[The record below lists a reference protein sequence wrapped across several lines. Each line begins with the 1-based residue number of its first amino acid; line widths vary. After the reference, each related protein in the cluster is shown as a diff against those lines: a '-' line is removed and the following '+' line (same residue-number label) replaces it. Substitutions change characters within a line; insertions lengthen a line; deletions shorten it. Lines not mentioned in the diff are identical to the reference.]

1 MKTLEICMKKIDNRK
16 ISALLVFILCTIYCY
31 SFLFKGWIPHDAGTL
46 AQTAERIIHGEIPHV
61 DFDEMYTGGLSYLHA
76 LGFKIFGV
84 KLSSLRIVFFIF
96 LLPYI
101 FSCYWLASRVASSF
115 ESFVV
120 TVLCVVW
127 SVPNYMASMASW
139 YNLFFAV
146 YGSVFVFQYIKT
158 RCSRYL
164 FLAGLC
170 GGLSF
175 IVKITGLYYILSVV
189 FVIFY
194 LETTESNFS
203 GTDTKDKA
211 VCFSLIKSSVL
222 LIIILINIS
231 LVKNYFNMMV
241 VIHFLLPIFFV
252 CVYLIYNEWRE
263 GKGGF
268 LVRLWNNIRMYSPFI
283 IGISLPV
290 ILLLVFYISKGYLQE
305 FINGLF
311 LLPQKRFKLSFY
323 PLPPFYTIISVL
335 FWVAIFFIHQ
345 NKKPVTRL
353 LLLILS
359 IFLLAVL
366 LFSYNPQTYRSVWFS
381 LRPLVPL
388 CAFLILFF
396 LFKADSNSENKK
408 RVELFYLT
416 TLFSCL
422 SLIQYPFSNPIYFC
436 YFVPSLFLGILYYLK
451 ARFKKIPGQ
460 FVAISV
466 FLILFG
472 TIWLNTGKPYFNCEK
487 YVNLKED
494 KLLLSNRANILVSE
508 RDKIVYEKLVEFI
521 HCNGGDSDF
530 IYAFPDCPEVYF
542 LSKKRNPTKVIF
554 DFYGDSVK
562 TNSLIKLI
570 NTNKIKLAV
579 INSRIEFS
587 HAGINRDKYEILAKH
602 FDYVKDI
609 GWFRVLYRK

>member
-1 MKTLEICMKKIDNRK
+1 MTILEIYNKKLDNTK
-16 ISALLVFILCTIYCY
+16 VTGLLVLILCSIYCY
-31 SFLFKGWIPHDAGTL
+31 SFLFKGWIPHDDGTL

-84 KLSSLRIVFFIF
+84 KLSSLRIVFFVF

-146 YGSVFVFQYIKT
+146 YGSVFVFQYIET
-158 RCSRYL
+158 RR
-164 FLAGLC
+164 
-170 GGLSF
+170 
-175 IVKITGLYYILSVV
+175 
-189 FVIFY
+189 
-194 LETTESNFS
+194 
-203 GTDTKDKA
+203 A
-211 VCFSLIKSSVL
+211 VCFSLMKSSVL
-222 LIIILINIS
+222 LIIILINIC

-241 VIHFLLPIFFV
+241 VIHFLLPVFFV
-252 CVYLIYNEWRE
+252 CVYLIYNEWCE

-283 IGISLPV
+283 LGILLPV

-323 PLPPFYTIISVL
+323 PLPPSYTITSVL
-335 FWVAIFFIHQ
+335 FWVAIFFINQ
-345 NKKPVTRL
+345 KSKKAITRL
-353 LLLILS
+353 LLLVLS
-359 IFLLAVL
+359 IFLLTVL

-388 CAFLILFF
+388 CAFLVLFF
-396 LFKADSNSENKK
+396 LFKADSNSKNKT
-408 RVELFYLT
+408 RVELFFLT

-451 ARFKKIPGQ
+451 ARFEKIPGQ
-460 FVAISV
+460 FLVISV

-487 YVNLKED
+487 YVHLKED
-494 KLLLSNRANILVSE
+494 MLLLSNRANILVSE

-521 HCNGGDSDF
+521 HCHGGDSDF

-542 LSKKRNPTKVIF
+542 LSEKKNPTKVIF
-554 DFYGDSVK
+554 DFYRNSVESD
-562 TNSLIKLI
+562 SLIKLL
-570 NTNKIKLAV
+570 NANGIKLVV
-579 INSRIEFS
+579 INFRMEFS
-587 HAGINRDKYEILAKH
+587 RAAINRDKYDILVKQ
-602 FDYVKDI
+602 FNYIKDI